1 MLEIH
6 DLSTFYGPVRAL
18 TSVSLH
24 IQTGEIVALI
34 GANGAGK
41 TTLLNTVSG
50 FLKPK
55 HGRILFEGCDIAGHR
70 AESIVRAGIC
80 LVPERRQ
87 IFSTLSVRDNLLL
100 GAYTRAR
107 HDGKSLEADIV
118 RMYQLFPIL
127 EQRQKQ
133 PGGTLSGGE
142 QQMLALARGLM
153 SQPRLLLLDEPSVGL
168 APLIVREILRIV
180 ADLRAHGVTVLLVE
194 QNARAALGVADRAY
208 VLENG
213 RMILEGS
220 TKDLAKDTTIQRAYL
235 VKRGK
240 QPTDQI
246 AQR

>member
-6 DLSTFYGPVRAL
+6 DLSTYYGPVRAL
-18 TSVSLH
+18 TAVNLN

-50 FLKPK
+50 LLKPK
-55 HGRILFEGCDIAGHR
+55 HGQILFEGCDIAGHP
-70 AESIVRAGIC
+70 ADSIVRAGIS

-87 IFSTLSVRDNLLL
+87 IFSTLSVHDNLLL
-100 GAYTRAR
+100 GAYTRTR
-107 HDGKSLEADIV
+107 RDGKSLEADIV

-133 PGGTLSGGE
+133 SGGTLSGGE

-180 ADLRAHGVTVLLVE
+180 ADLRTHGVTVLLVE

-220 TKDLAKDTTIQRAYL
+220 AKELAKDTTIQRAYL
-235 VKRGK
+235 GKRGEHLAGK
-240 QPTDQI
+240 NT
-246 AQR
+246 R

>member
-1 MLEIH
+1 MLQVH

-18 TSVSLH
+18 AAVSLH
-24 IQTGEIVALI
+24 IQAGEIVALI

-50 FLKPK
+50 LLKPK
-55 HGRILFEGCDIAGHR
+55 HGRILFEGCDIAGFP

-87 IFSTLSVRDNLLL
+87 IFSTLSVHDNLRL

-107 HDGKSLEADIV
+107 RDGKSLEVDLA

-127 EQRQKQ
+127 KQRQKQ

-153 SQPRLLLLDEPSVGL
+153 SRPRLLLLDEPSVGL

-180 ADLRAHGVTVLLVE
+180 GDLRAHGVTVLLVE
-194 QNARAALGVADRAY
+194 QNARAALG
-208 VLENG
+208 
-213 RMILEGS
+213 
-220 TKDLAKDTTIQRAYL
+220 
-235 VKRGK
+235 
-240 QPTDQI
+240 
-246 AQR
+246 